1 MTKIENARDNDI
13 RICFVSPAAYPIL
26 ADRDL
31 SFVGGAEVQQVLIA
45 RALETEGLRPLFVV
59 GDYGQPDIENYGGIT
74 SHKCPFR
81 YFTGQK
87 YMFAPDAAKL
97 IAVLHR
103 IRPHFV
109 LFKTPVSM
117 AFTLALHR
125 RLFGGRLIHILAH
138 DRDAR
143 RGRRKPADLLYDLGV
158 PFVDVT
164 VFQTERQRELGMKH
178 MGLRGPVI
186 PNIAHAAPE
195 SLAREHLKPVDG
207 LWVGT
212 CTPVKRP
219 ELFLDLAERL
229 PELDFAMMIAPER
242 DRDLN
247 ESIARRAGS
256 LKNVDYLGF
265 VKYADT
271 FAHYSRART
280 VVNTSFEEGFPNVF
294 LQAWQTRA
302 PVVSLKIDP
311 DDVVAQLGLGF
322 SCGDDF
328 ELFVQRMVLMA
339 SDADLRHKTGARAY
353 EHLAATHSPRA
364 VAAKYMELFS

>member
-1 MTKIENARDNDI
+1 
-13 RICFVSPAAYPIL
+13 
-26 ADRDL
+26 
-31 SFVGGAEVQQVLIA
+31 
-45 RALETEGLRPLFVV
+45 
-59 GDYGQPDIENYGGIT
+59 
-74 SHKCPFR
+74 
-81 YFTGQK
+81 
-87 YMFAPDAAKL
+87 
-97 IAVLHR
+97 
-103 IRPHFV
+103 
-109 LFKTPVSM
+109 
-117 AFTLALHR
+117 
-125 RLFGGRLIHILAH
+125 
-138 DRDAR
+138 
-143 RGRRKPADLLYDLGV
+143 
-158 PFVDVT
+158 
-164 VFQTERQRELGMKH
+164 
-178 MGLRGPVI
+178 
-186 PNIAHAAPE
+186 
-195 SLAREHLKPVDG
+195 LAREHLKPVDG